1 MDFTDT
7 QLEAL
12 YAAKVCAAEEKAFVP
27 HDEFIEECDEL
38 VEAGWLTP
46 EPQDNGDTAYAW
58 SPRAEAALDLNNLM
72 TPDPSR
78 TN

>member
-12 YAAKVCAAEEKAFVP
+12 YAAKVCASEGKAFVP

-38 VEAGWLTP
+38 VEAGWLAH
-46 EPQDNGDTAYAW
+46 EKLENGDTAYPWTQQAETALGL
-58 SPRAEAALDLNNLM
+58 RALM
-72 TPDPSR
+72 DDVDGR
-78 TN
+78 EN